1 MWHELMGIVIDNW
14 DDMWTCRHQYEADKN
29 KKAGAFALLIALI
42 LLPKYLKRYKDSIR
56 RLKEATNRQLSI
68 SRQQNNHYLNVVQP
82 QMIKALEYAL
92 AMPLPSKEIDCMEF
106 DEKSKVISARTRQW
120 YAEMSKRYTLC
131 GDEGCDTW
139 VDVIAAQAA
148 VDTSYARYQYG
159 VRRWERRVQ
168 LKRKLVQKA
177 HAATMQQPTGISE
190 LFNVT
195 TSIYS
200 SMFQNAQSGL
210 AGAMGNLGYGLGSIG
225 LWF

>member
-1 MWHELMGIVIDNW
+1 MGMPVSIDNW
-14 DDMWTCRHQYEADKN
+14 DDMWDCRIQYENDKN
-29 KKAGAFALLIALI
+29 KKAGLFALAVG
-42 LLPKYLKRYKDSIR
+42 LLLFPKYLAKYKKSIE
-56 RLKEATNRQLSI
+56 RLKSIANRQQSI
-68 SRQQNNHYLNVVQP
+68 TRQQSNHYLNVVQP

-177 HAATMQQPTGISE
+177 HAATMQQPYGINE
-190 LFNVT
+190 LFNVA
-195 TSIYS
+195 TSIYTQI
-200 SMFQNAQSGL
+200 FNNAQSGL
-210 AGAMGNLGYGLGSIG
+210 AGALGNLGYGLGTIG